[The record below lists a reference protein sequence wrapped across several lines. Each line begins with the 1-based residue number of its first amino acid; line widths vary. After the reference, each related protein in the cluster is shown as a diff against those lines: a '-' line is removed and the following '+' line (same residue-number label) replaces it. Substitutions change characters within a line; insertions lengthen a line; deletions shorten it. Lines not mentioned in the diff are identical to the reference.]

1 MLLLFA
7 LHSSQEQPTD
17 ANQTNKKLLLGI
29 WLLKE
34 IGIAFQRV
42 GIWYTPHF
50 LKNANICLPFEN
62 LT

>member
-7 LHSSQEQPTD
+7 LSSCQEQPTD
-17 ANQTNKKLLLGI
+17 VNQTNKKLLLGT

-42 GIWYTPHF
+42 GI
-50 LKNANICLPFEN
+50 
-62 LT
+62 